1 MGTEGGYPTEN
12 IKICR
17 VYQTERRTTI
27 VPLGSWW
34 KHHHMCLF
42 SFRGGEYPKDGY
54 MAVGSF
60 LFLKEQIKGIII
72 ITSIVSINNSLWQ

>member
-1 MGTEGGYPTEN
+1 
-12 IKICR
+12 
-17 VYQTERRTTI
+17 
-27 VPLGSWW
+27 
-34 KHHHMCLF
+34 MCLF

-72 ITSIVSINNSLWQ
+72 IGGREWPYIGLQTMLEGGAKNQN

>member
-1 MGTEGGYPTEN
+1 
-12 IKICR
+12 
-17 VYQTERRTTI
+17 
-27 VPLGSWW
+27 
-34 KHHHMCLF
+34 MCLF

-72 ITSIVSINNSLWQ
+72 RGPSTNDMKK

>member
-1 MGTEGGYPTEN
+1 
-12 IKICR
+12 
-17 VYQTERRTTI
+17 
-27 VPLGSWW
+27 
-34 KHHHMCLF
+34 MCLF

-72 ITSIVSINNSLWQ
+72 IGGREWPHIGLQTMLEEGAKNQN